1 MAKIYAAQIR
11 KGSITLE
18 NVPEKWRGEV
28 SKLLEEK
35 EKGRNTMDT
44 PITRAE
50 HEEFRKRIEEENKRQ
65 NCRINKLEDTF
76 EKINSLATST
86 EKLATSMEAMLKE
99 QEEQGGRLKILEE
112 RDGEKWR
119 KVVGYIVTAVVGIV
133 VGFIFTQIGIGG

>member
-1 MAKIYAAQIR
+1 
-11 KGSITLE
+11 
-18 NVPEKWRGEV
+18 
-28 SKLLEEK
+28 
-35 EKGRNTMDT
+35 MDT

>member
-1 MAKIYAAQIR
+1 
-11 KGSITLE
+11 
-18 NVPEKWRGEV
+18 
-28 SKLLEEK
+28 
-35 EKGRNTMDT
+35 MDT

-119 KVVGYIVTAVVGIV
+119 KVVGYIVTAVVGIM
-133 VGFIFTQIGIGG
+133 VGFICTQIGIGG

>member
-1 MAKIYAAQIR
+1 
-11 KGSITLE
+11 
-18 NVPEKWRGEV
+18 
-28 SKLLEEK
+28 
-35 EKGRNTMDT
+35 MDT

-50 HEEFRKRIEEENKRQ
+50 HQEFRKRIEEENKRQ

>member
-1 MAKIYAAQIR
+1 
-11 KGSITLE
+11 
-18 NVPEKWRGEV
+18 
-28 SKLLEEK
+28 
-35 EKGRNTMDT
+35 MDT

-50 HEEFRKRIEEENKRQ
+50 HEEFRTRIEEENKRQ

>member
-1 MAKIYAAQIR
+1 
-11 KGSITLE
+11 
-18 NVPEKWRGEV
+18 
-28 SKLLEEK
+28 
-35 EKGRNTMDT
+35 MDT

-65 NCRINKLEDTF
+65 NCRINKPEDTI
-76 EKINSLATST
+76 EKINSLSTST

>member
-1 MAKIYAAQIR
+1 
-11 KGSITLE
+11 
-18 NVPEKWRGEV
+18 
-28 SKLLEEK
+28 
-35 EKGRNTMDT
+35 MDT

-99 QEEQGGRLKILEE
+99 QGGRLKILEE

>member
-1 MAKIYAAQIR
+1 
-11 KGSITLE
+11 
-18 NVPEKWRGEV
+18 
-28 SKLLEEK
+28 
-35 EKGRNTMDT
+35 MDT

-119 KVVGYIVTAVVGIV
+119 KVLGVIATAVVSAV
-133 VGFIFTQIGIGG
+133 VGFAMAHFGM

>member
-1 MAKIYAAQIR
+1 
-11 KGSITLE
+11 
-18 NVPEKWRGEV
+18 
-28 SKLLEEK
+28 
-35 EKGRNTMDT
+35 MDT

-119 KVVGYIVTAVVGIV
+119 KVVGYIVTAGVGIV

>member
-1 MAKIYAAQIR
+1 
-11 KGSITLE
+11 
-18 NVPEKWRGEV
+18 
-28 SKLLEEK
+28 
-35 EKGRNTMDT
+35 MDT

-119 KVVGYIVTAVVGIV
+119 KVVGYLVTAVVGIV

>member
-1 MAKIYAAQIR
+1 
-11 KGSITLE
+11 
-18 NVPEKWRGEV
+18 
-28 SKLLEEK
+28 
-35 EKGRNTMDT
+35 MDT

-133 VGFIFTQIGIGG
+133 VGFIFTQRGIGG

>member
-1 MAKIYAAQIR
+1 
-11 KGSITLE
+11 
-18 NVPEKWRGEV
+18 
-28 SKLLEEK
+28 
-35 EKGRNTMDT
+35 MDT

-65 NCRINKLEDTF
+65 NCRNNKLEDTF

>member
-1 MAKIYAAQIR
+1 
-11 KGSITLE
+11 
-18 NVPEKWRGEV
+18 
-28 SKLLEEK
+28 
-35 EKGRNTMDT
+35 MDT

-133 VGFIFTQIGIGG
+133 VDLFLPR

>member
-1 MAKIYAAQIR
+1 
-11 KGSITLE
+11 
-18 NVPEKWRGEV
+18 
-28 SKLLEEK
+28 
-35 EKGRNTMDT
+35 MDT

-133 VGFIFTQIGIGG
+133 VGFILTQIGIGG